1 MRLVFDIEA
10 NGFLKQLTTIHCLA
24 IRNLDKE
31 DEVWSYKPDEIEQG
45 LEHLLQADELIG
57 HNIIAYD
64 IPAIQ
69 KVYPQF
75 DTKDIKITDTLVL
88 SRLIAADI
96 GLRDYAKQPDMP
108 KRLYGSHSLKAWGY
122 RLGEYKGDFGENN
135 DWSAW
140 TQEMHDYMVQ
150 DTLVNHR
157 LWYALAPESWS
168 QNSIDFEMK
177 VADICNRIGTEG
189 WTFDTAAAGKLY
201 AQLVKEKDELTTEL
215 KDLFPPWN
223 VEEDF
228 IPRRNNKTKGY
239 IAGVPFTKVK
249 QVEFNPTSRKQIELC
264 LKRKY
269 DWKPKEY
276 NANGVA
282 KIDETVLASL
292 PYPEAK
298 SLSRVFMLQKRLG
311 QLAEGKNA
319 WLKLV
324 DGKTLRHNINPNG
337 TLTGRASHHQPN
349 LAQVPAVR
357 AEYGKEC
364 RELFTVPK
372 GYSLVAADLSGLEL
386 RVLASLMNDGGAYA
400 KQILD
405 GDIHTA
411 NQEAMGLDTRS
422 QAKTAIYALIYGS
435 GNTRLG
441 EITGKGAEEGRRIR
455 DAFVKANPSFASLV
469 RAAKAAVN
477 NRGHLI
483 GLDGRKVYCDSDFK
497 ALNYLIQCNGALI
510 CKKWLQLTHEQF
522 TKLGIDARI
531 VAWVHDEIQVKVRKG
546 SEDVV
551 CNLLR
556 RMAREAGNHFKI
568 QIPIEAESTV
578 GTNWAT
584 TH

>member
-1 MRLVFDIEA
+1 
-10 NGFLKQLTTIHCLA
+10 
-24 IRNLDKE
+24 
-31 DEVWSYKPDEIEQG
+31 
-45 LEHLLQADELIG
+45 
-57 HNIIAYD
+57 
-64 IPAIQ
+64 
-69 KVYPQF
+69 
-75 DTKDIKITDTLVL
+75 
-88 SRLIAADI
+88 
-96 GLRDYAKQPDMP
+96 
-108 KRLYGSHSLKAWGY
+108 
-122 RLGEYKGDFGENN
+122 
-135 DWSAW
+135 
-140 TQEMHDYMVQ
+140 
-150 DTLVNHR
+150 
-157 LWYALAPESWS
+157 
-168 QNSIDFEMK
+168 MK

-215 KDLFPPWN
+215 KDLFPPWD
-223 VEEDF
+223 VEEIF
-228 IPRRNNKTKGY
+228 IPARNNKTKGY
-239 IAGVPFTKVK
+239 IVGVPFTKVK

-269 DWKPKEY
+269 DWKLKEY

-324 DGKTLRHNINPNG
+324 DGNTLRHNINPNG

-386 RVLASLMNDGGAYA
+386 RVLASLMNDGGVYA

-422 QAKTAIYALIYGS
+422 QAKTAIYAPIYGS

-441 EITGKGAEEGRRIR
+441 EITGKGAEEGETYM
-455 DAFVKANPSFASLV
+455 
-469 RAAKAAVN
+469 
-477 NRGHLI
+477 G
-483 GLDGRKVYCDSDFK
+483 C
-497 ALNYLIQCNGALI
+497 
-510 CKKWLQLTHEQF
+510 
-522 TKLGIDARI
+522 
-531 VAWVHDEIQVKVRKG
+531 
-546 SEDVV
+546 
-551 CNLLR
+551 LR
-556 RMAREAGNHFKI
+556 
-568 QIPIEAESTV
+568 
-578 GTNWAT
+578 
-584 TH
+584 